1 MSGTLAE
8 VYAGTYWPYA
18 PLPAAAMKR
27 ILAFDRERGFGPGGT
42 MPNRNRFY
50 TYLTQRG
57 SDVQVRTV
65 AVKAPRCNK
74 EPVAKEVA
82 RASVD
87 DRWIHVLDLGFT
99 PICGYVVVVDWGQQG
114 FCDRGWDYRGRWH
127 PEAYGLRCN
136 WKINAPVINPEL
148 LKRTKRFRW
157 SDWQTASGHILD
169 YLKVFSEHPEIE
181 LLQKAGLGCYC
192 TRISLVRKLK
202 KDRAFRQFFMQHT
215 DELRQKSRYVT
226 VAVILRAYGK
236 GISFAQALHEI
247 DVRHS
252 WRGYNL
258 PREIDALKARRYVD
272 GQKTGRNDYSKYIH
286 NCQTLGLNLV
296 DTKVCFPKQFKRRA
310 QVLQDQID
318 TIRAEEEAQRNK
330 AKAKSR
336 RQMPIKLAEIADRF
350 QWLEGKSTRTFRIV
364 VPRTIKQFSAE
375 GKAMSNCLGDG
386 YAARMARGESLI
398 VFVRRAE
405 HPRTAFVA
413 VEYDLKQNRVA
424 QCYGVK
430 NSPPSKPVKAFVER
444 VFSKASTKQ
453 LKVAA

>member
-8 VYAGTYWPYA
+8 VYAGTHWEYA

-50 TYLTQRG
+50 LYLVQCG
-57 SDVQVRTV
+57 GDVQVRTV
-65 AVKAPRCNK
+65 AVKAPRRNR

-87 DRWIHVLDLGFT
+87 DRWIHVLDLGFM
-99 PICGYVVVVDWGQQG
+99 PICGYLVDWGSQG
-114 FCDRGWDYRGRWH
+114 FSDRCWGYLGRWH

-157 SDWQTASGHILD
+157 SDWSSSQAHILD
-169 YLKVFSEHPEIE
+169 YMKVFNEHPEIE
-181 LLQKAGLGCYC
+181 LLQKAGFGCYC

-202 KDRAFRQFFMQHT
+202 KDRAFRQFFMQNT
-215 DELRQKSRYVT
+215 DELRKKCYT
-226 VAVILRAYGK
+226 VAVILKAYSK

-258 PREIDALKARRYVD
+258 PREIDALKAQRYVD
-272 GQKTGRNDYSKYIH
+272 GKKICRYEYSKYLD
-286 NCQTLGLNLV
+286 NCQTLGLNFA
-296 DTKVCFPKQFKRRA
+296 DTKVCFPKQFKSRA

-318 TIRAEEEAQRNK
+318 TIRAEEKAQSHK
-330 AKAKSR
+330 AKARER
-336 RQMPIKLAEIADRF
+336 RQMPIKLAEVADRF
-350 QWLEGKSTRTFRIV
+350 QWLEGKSTRAFRIV

-386 YAARMARGESLI
+386 YAARMARGDSLI

-413 VEYDLKQNRVA
+413 VEYDLNINRVA
-424 QCYGVK
+424 QCYGIK
-430 NSPPSKPVKAFVER
+430 NSKPPSAVSDFVER
-444 VFSKASTKQ
+444 VFAGVSSKKQ